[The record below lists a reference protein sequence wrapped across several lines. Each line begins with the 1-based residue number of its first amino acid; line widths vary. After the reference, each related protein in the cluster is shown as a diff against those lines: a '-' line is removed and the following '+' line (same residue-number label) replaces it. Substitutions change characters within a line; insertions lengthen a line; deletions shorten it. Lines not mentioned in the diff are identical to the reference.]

1 MILVNMK
8 KYILLSGLL
17 FYGVAFAK
25 AQQSKLDTTSL
36 YVNTAIIPVPKLE
49 EDSYNWWD
57 RHAEVLAIKD
67 SIKPE
72 ILLIGD
78 SITHFW
84 GGSPQRKFANGE
96 LRAANGPESWNK
108 LFGQYRVLNI
118 GFGWDRTQNVLWRLD
133 HGEIDGINPRLVVIN
148 IGTNNTSLTAAA
160 RRNTAPEIVDGIMA
174 VYARVRIKMPGAK
187 IVVMALFPR
196 ESDPGNPRRAL
207 INQVNG
213 QLKVLADHH
222 SINLVDIGPAML
234 NPDGTF
240 LPGMMLDF
248 THPTDRGYQV
258 WADALK
264 PFINAAIK

>member
-84 GGSPQRKFANGE
+84 GGSPQ
-96 LRAANGPESWNK
+96 
-108 LFGQYRVLNI
+108 
-118 GFGWDRTQNVLWRLD
+118 
-133 HGEIDGINPRLVVIN
+133 
-148 IGTNNTSLTAAA
+148 
-160 RRNTAPEIVDGIMA
+160 
-174 VYARVRIKMPGAK
+174 
-187 IVVMALFPR
+187 
-196 ESDPGNPRRAL
+196 
-207 INQVNG
+207 
-213 QLKVLADHH
+213 
-222 SINLVDIGPAML
+222 
-234 NPDGTF
+234 
-240 LPGMMLDF
+240 
-248 THPTDRGYQV
+248 
-258 WADALK
+258 
-264 PFINAAIK
+264 